1 MLRPAGQ
8 HILRGE
14 QMDSKIKHIQAKID
28 ELELALYEEYER
40 LAFKYGFSIEQKR
53 VEFRQK
59 FRERNRTFRIPA
71 WKYAFPVN
79 IRHFLSIPFIYAM
92 IVPTVILD
100 IFLNL
105 YNWTAM
111 PLYRIPL
118 VRRSDYIV
126 FDRQFLDYL
135 NWIQKLNCIY
145 CSYVNG
151 VFAFAVELG
160 GRTERYWCPIKAAH
174 KRPPRNNWYCDYADF
189 GSPEQWLEK
198 FNQQD
203 AFENLKQR

>member
-1 MLRPAGQ
+1 
-8 HILRGE
+8 
-14 QMDSKIKHIQAKID
+14 MDSKIKHIQAKID

-79 IRHFLSIPFIYAM
+79 IRHFLSIPFIYPM

>member
-1 MLRPAGQ
+1 
-8 HILRGE
+8 
-14 QMDSKIKHIQAKID
+14 MDSKIEHIQAKID

-174 KRPPRNNWYCDYADF
+174 KRPPRNNWYCDYADY

-203 AFENLKQR
+203 AFEDLKQG

>member
-1 MLRPAGQ
+1 
-8 HILRGE
+8 
-14 QMDSKIKHIQAKID
+14 MDSKIKHIQAKID

-203 AFENLKQR
+203 AFENLKRR

>member
-1 MLRPAGQ
+1 
-8 HILRGE
+8 
-14 QMDSKIKHIQAKID
+14 MDSKIKHIQAKID